1 MVLKEE
7 SQMEDKKQQTALFQ
21 AIGKFAAIIILLVI
35 SGCSDSSNDPG
46 SQEPKVELPGFTA
59 SVSGAVNAELSG
71 SGIVTYLG
79 PKERDIVT
87 GNRPGYF
94 LIASIN
100 PDGNANKQFSIL
112 FRIPDAA
119 QPGNYNLVTPDPL
132 KVGENF
138 DVRVETLEEGKLI
151 AYQMNTEGTLILDNF
166 SPDRTYPSIS
176 NISGTF
182 QFVTENSEGDQISA
196 NGTFDFPVGEKVVF
210 QSSIYS
216 FKELSGV

>member
-1 MVLKEE
+1 L
-7 SQMEDKKQQTALFQ
+7 
-21 AIGKFAAIIILLVI
+21 IVI
-35 SGCSDSSNDPG
+35 SGCFDSSHDAG
-46 SQEPKVELPGFTA
+46 SQEPKVDHPGFTA

-79 PKERDIVT
+79 PKERDIVS

-94 LIASIN
+94 LIANIN
-100 PDGNANKQFSIL
+100 PGGDANKKFTIF

-138 DVRVETLEEGKLI
+138 DVRVETLEEGKHI
-151 AYQMNTEGTLILDNF
+151 AYHINTEGTIILDNF

-176 NISGTF
+176 NITGTF
-182 QFVTENSEGDQISA
+182 QFVTENSEGAQISA
-196 NGTFDFPVGEKVVF
+196 NGTFDFPLGKEIVS
-210 QSSIYS
+210 QRTISS
-216 FKELSGV
+216 FKEVSWV